1 MMEEKGMKG
10 EVLTPE
16 HPLWDEF
23 CHRLAGPEACDFRF
37 EAGRG
42 YTWRCEHS
50 NNRTFATAILRSF
63 PGIDVEGTLAYFRD
77 RGFRCD
83 CQIMFNAA
91 GSDLDDELH

>member
-1 MMEEKGMKG
+1 MKG

-16 HPLWDEF
+16 HPLWGEF
-23 CHRLAGPEACDFRF
+23 SRRLSGPEGCDFRVHT
-37 EAGRG
+37 GRG

-50 NNRTFATAILRSF
+50 NTRNLAIAILRSF
-63 PGIDVEGTLAYFRD
+63 PGIDVEGTLVYFQA

-91 GSDLDDELH
+91 GSDLGDELH